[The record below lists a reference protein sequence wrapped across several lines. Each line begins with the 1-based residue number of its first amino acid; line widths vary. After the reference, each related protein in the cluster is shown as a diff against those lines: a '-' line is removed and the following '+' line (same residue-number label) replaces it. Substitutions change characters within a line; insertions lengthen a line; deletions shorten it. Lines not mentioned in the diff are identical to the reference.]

1 MSTISPPSLTK
12 RRLSEPCEA
21 HDQHGWGFMSLLL
34 VVGSLFIRPADLLP
48 QLRDVPV
55 YQYLIVTAVL
65 LSYRS
70 IGNQLNQHLLVYRPV
85 TACILLL
92 VLAVALSHLANGFF
106 WGARDSAWMAS
117 KLAVLY
123 LLIAG
128 VVNTTQRLETFACG
142 LVLAI
147 SIMSGLA
154 LADHFGWLDLAAFA
168 HIDDRIS
175 NEDPSGFKLAR
186 LCGSGIFED
195 PNDLGLAVVVGIALI
210 PYFLFKP
217 NQGWPR
223 YFWILP
229 GSILVWTLALTYSRG
244 AFLALAATVPAW
256 YYYYRSWGYAI
267 IGSVAFLPILAILF
281 AGRMTEFNSVYEGTG
296 QSRIQIWS
304 ESLTVFRN
312 APLLGIGEGMFSEN
326 YGIVSHNSFLQNY
339 TELGFIGGTLFIA
352 IFLTAIIGLLPKRTR
367 TEETCEQEFRL
378 RGAIFVV
385 MIGYTL
391 GIFTLS
397 RQFVATTFL
406 VLGLAVASQMTGPA
420 TLPKNW
426 RLGNGLATRA
436 CLTGIVFLGLVYL
449 IIQLLSRST

>member
-1 MSTISPPSLTK
+1 MSTISPSSITTL
-12 RRLSEPCEA
+12 RVSEPSHA
-21 HDQHGWGFMSLLL
+21 LDQHGWGFLSLLL

-65 LSYRS
+65 LSYRA
-70 IGNQLNQHLLVYRPV
+70 IGSQLNQQQLVYRPV
-85 TACILLL
+85 TTCILLL
-92 VLAVALSHLANGFF
+92 VFAVALSHIANGFF

-128 VVNTTQRLETFACG
+128 VVNTTQRLEGFACG

-154 LADHFGWLDLAAFA
+154 LADHFGWLDLSAFA
-168 HIDDRIS
+168 HIEDRIS
-175 NEDPSGFKLAR
+175 VDDENGSKLAR
-186 LCGSGIFED
+186 ICGSGIFED
-195 PNDLGLAVVVGIALI
+195 PNDLGLAVVIGIALI

-223 YFWILP
+223 YVWVLP
-229 GSILVWTLALTYSRG
+229 GVILVWTLALTYSRG

-256 YYYYRSWGYAI
+256 FYFHRNWVYALV
-267 IGSVAFLPILAILF
+267 GSGVFLPILAILF

-312 APLLGIGEGMFSEN
+312 APLFGIGEGMFSEDF
-326 YGIVSHNSFLQNY
+326 GIVSHNSFLQNY
-339 TELGFIGGTLFIA
+339 TELGFLGGTLFVA
-352 IFLTAIIGLLPKRTR
+352 IFLTAIIGLLPTRNR
-367 TEETCEQEFRL
+367 TEEMSEQEARL

-385 MIGYTL
+385 VIGYTL

-406 VLGLAVASQMTGPA
+406 VLGLAVASQLTGKN
-420 TLPKNW
+420 TLPKSW
-426 RLGNGLATRA
+426 QFGNGLAIRA
-436 CLTGIVFLGLVYL
+436 CLAGIVFLGLIYL
-449 IIQLLSRST
+449 IIQLLNRSV